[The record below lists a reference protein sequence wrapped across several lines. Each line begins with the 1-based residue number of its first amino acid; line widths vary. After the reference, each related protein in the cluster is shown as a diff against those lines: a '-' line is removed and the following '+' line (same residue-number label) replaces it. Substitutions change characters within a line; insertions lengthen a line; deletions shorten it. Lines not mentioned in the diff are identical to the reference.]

1 MDNLS
6 VEEEKNLPQL
16 IKKFKTNKEYYD
28 FIINKGNSLMTNKK
42 IQFST
47 HKTIIHAEDYLIWYV
62 LFNRY

>member
-6 VEEEKNLPQL
+6 LEEENKLPQL

-28 FIINKGNSLMTNKK
+28 FIINRGNSLMTNGK
-42 IQFST
+42 IQFSS
-47 HKTIIHAEDYLIWYV
+47 HKTIKHAEDFLIWYV